1 MDTVFKKGDRVY
13 DAMLGWGE
21 FVKVNASERSFE
33 VLFDTGTSVYYDENG
48 ALYDYQKR
56 NQFKPT
62 LSFTEYTLEGFS
74 QDRPEPAPKPGDIV
88 WVRDT
93 EYDSWM
99 ITYFRRFST
108 HAKLRYGT
116 NAKNSDNS
124 QYIYYYRFLTTK
136 NPYANESSI

>member
-1 MDTVFKKGDRVY
+1 MKTIFKEGDRVFCY
-13 DAMLGWGE
+13 NQGGWGNVIKI
-21 FVKVNASERSFE
+21 FSDDNPYPIYCSFD
-33 VLFDTGTSVYYDENG
+33 LGNSNFTKDGRFYADG
-48 ALYDYQKR
+48 
-56 NQFKPT
+56 PPI

-108 HAKLRYGT
+108 DAKLRYGT

-136 NPYANESSI
+136 NPYANE